1 MLLYSPSLP
10 PTAWVSRTKNSAQ
23 KNQRKTRRNRAG
35 KFISC
40 TMGSGKKLI
49 KEEAEKACARPHSG
63 IRLSVIDEVDNNS
76 MKGEY
81 DNKRNKAENET
92 VNGNKE
98 I

>member
-1 MLLYSPSLP
+1 L
-10 PTAWVSRTKNSAQ
+10 
-23 KNQRKTRRNRAG
+23 RR
-35 KFISC
+35 
-40 TMGSGKKLI
+40 
-49 KEEAEKACARPHSG
+49 RP
-63 IRLSVIDEVDNNS
+63 SVIDEVDNNS